1 MQSFKLVLET
11 VVLSLLVFRDI
22 HCPYVLSFMTLSIL
36 YEWKEKLKPDCQI
49 IQTTPSGRPA
59 NISSSSSQRIY
70 ITYRRASEN
79 HSNSTLAV
87 TDICVII
94 PGKGETPPHAFCK
107 VDKNLNS
114 SMVSA
119 GCLPTLL
126 NQFKWWKP
134 CVCVCV
140 CKPISAKLEK
150 KLCSRS
156 HNFDI
161 KSHNY
166 L

>member
-1 MQSFKLVLET
+1 MMLSFNVATKIGSSSSVGFGNCCAFT
-11 VVLSLLVFRDI
+11 FVQYHQAFNYP
-22 HCPYVLSFMTLSIL
+22 HVLSFMILSVL

-79 HSNSTLAV
+79 HSHSTLAV

-114 SMVSA
+114 SMVRA
-119 GCLPTLL
+119 QCKLPDTTE
-126 NQFKWWKP
+126 KTVVETIRWWKQ
-134 CVCVCV
+134 
-140 CKPISAKLEK
+140 SAY
-150 KLCSRS
+150 
-156 HNFDI
+156 I
-161 KSHNY
+161 Y
-166 L
+166 I